1 MYETI
6 NIEKNKSNRFGI
18 YFYED
23 ASKWNVFKDICGLN
37 EQKLAIICNEEITN
51 EEWKAFV
58 DSFDKDD
65 ILYLSDED
73 CKKNDCIDDFITKKN
88 ADYTFVVLMDTLV
101 MSTLYENLT
110 NDIRKFSFICVPV
123 TPEALFQGVSIRP
136 VTDENGEISRK
147 ELYPKA
153 VYSDVSVLSKASPLG
168 FQDAIAAAFRLAISH
183 KASMFE
189 WMISNMYE
197 LTDCEEEAI
206 CELLERGFAVIK
218 ERIEKDTAKDRAI
231 TGYGTDFYNLLKK
244 ANPDLSYA
252 ECMSLAMVCQTYLSW
267 KLDLI
272 SMEEYYEIRDMFVFF
287 GLTITETFATADE
300 LMDILSK
307 NDFNIMTNETQ
318 VYIRKLG
325 KLVVEASA
333 SETLIKE
340 ALEQIYY
347 DEEANE

>member
-6 NIEKNKSNRFGI
+6 YIEKNKSNRFGI

-37 EQKLAIICNEEITN
+37 GQKFALICNAEIAN
-51 EEWKAFV
+51 DEWKAFA
-58 DSFDKDD
+58 DSFNKDD
-65 ILYLSDED
+65 ILYLSDAD
-73 CKKNDCIDDFITKKN
+73 CRKNDCIVDFITKKN

-110 NDIRKFSFICVPV
+110 KDISKFSFVCVPV
-123 TPEALFQGVSIRP
+123 RPEALFQGVSIRP
-136 VTDENGEISRK
+136 RTDENGEISRK

-153 VYSDVSVLSKASPLG
+153 VYADVSVLSTASPLG
-168 FQDAIAAAFRLAISH
+168 FQDAVAAAFNLAISH

-206 CELLERGFAVIK
+206 CELLERGFSVIK

-231 TGYGTDFYNLLKK
+231 TTYGDGFYKLMKI
-244 ANPDLSYA
+244 ANPDLSFA

-267 KLDLI
+267 KKDLI

-287 GLTITETFATADE
+287 GLSITETFATANE
-300 LMDILSK
+300 LMDIVSK
-307 NDFNIMTNETQ
+307 NYIDMMTNETQ

>member
-6 NIEKNKSNRFGI
+6 YIEKNKSNRFGV

-37 EQKLAIICNEEITN
+37 EQNLALICNAEIAN
-51 EEWKAFV
+51 EEWKAFA
-58 DSFDKDD
+58 DSFDKND
-65 ILYLSDED
+65 ILYISDE
-73 CKKNDCIDDFITKKN
+73 NSSTNGCIDDFITKKS
-88 ADYTFVVLMDTLV
+88 ADYTFVVLMDALV
-101 MSTLYENLT
+101 MNALYENMT
-110 NDIRKFSFICVPV
+110 NDMCKCSFICVPV
-123 TPEALFQGVSIRP
+123 TPESLFQGVSIRP
-136 VTDENGEISRK
+136 VTDEKGEISRK

-153 VYSDVSVLSKASPLG
+153 VYVDISVLSKASPLG
-168 FQDAIAAAFRLAISH
+168 FQDAVAAAFRLAISH

-231 TGYGTDFYNLLKK
+231 TGYGADFYKLLKK

-267 KLDLI
+267 KMDLI

-287 GLTITETFATADE
+287 GLSITETFATADE

-307 NDFNIMTNETQ
+307 NDFSIMTDETQ